1 MSIAHVTGTLG
12 ARFAMEGNT
21 QEMVARMD
29 ESMSTGGGHNEGG
42 NGGGGG
48 ASDGTDGGA
57 ELTHFHPYVKVCT
70 NATAQPANH
79 RRSLKPQ
86 WQKTQYLEHT
96 NHAPVWNATLSFDV
110 DLTDLLDKRGEKE
123 LAIKFEAWHRDLAI
137 TSHDDHIG
145 SGKFCI
151 HFNKFTDQFKVR
163 ETVQLHNGRGVPSG
177 TLQVIY
183 TWKGMTAQGSEGGGG
198 GGGGKREDGG
208 EEEQVAAAAASIT
221 AGITPAGI
229 ATSPEHGG
237 ASGSPSASE
246 SLRRASSFKRLGRP
260 RSLYAAGTAVN
271 TALVVPRGTLTVQV
285 VRAFHL
291 LDPNNDATSM
301 VDPRRNVRL
310 LLYSSMLLVSYL
322 SAGCLFFLLLEGPD
336 STFAKTPL
344 VAATNSTPA
353 VYPNIQFHTI
363 MDVIYF
369 SVCTFTTVGYGDVAP
384 QTPAG
389 RLFAV
394 FYAIYGVVVVA
405 VAINIMVSGVLK
417 SSAAF
422 VAFMRGAC
430 CESAITSL
438 PAQRPLT
445 RSDVNRTALG
455 LLLKML
461 GVILFGSLVFMV
473 PTMMEDGATEGLSFI
488 DSLYMCT
495 MTAASVG
502 YGDISPQN
510 QAGRTFL
517 SVWLMGGYVIVAQ
530 SIVKISDLN
539 QRLSQRNAEQSVL
552 NRDVG
557 VELLGMDVD
566 QDGGVDLYE
575 FMTHMAVAMGKMR
588 RHEIAEIKTRFE
600 ALDKTGD
607 GMLTRED
614 FAEFKG
620 SLGAEEA

>member
-1 MSIAHVTGTLG
+1 MS
-12 ARFAMEGNT
+12 
-21 QEMVARMD
+21 
-29 ESMSTGGGHNEGG
+29 
-42 NGGGGG
+42 
-48 ASDGTDGGA
+48 
-57 ELTHFHPYVKVCT
+57 
-70 NATAQPANH
+70 
-79 RRSLKPQ
+79 
-86 WQKTQYLEHT
+86 
-96 NHAPVWNATLSFDV
+96 
-110 DLTDLLDKRGEKE
+110 
-123 LAIKFEAWHRDLAI
+123 
-137 TSHDDHIG
+137 
-145 SGKFCI
+145 
-151 HFNKFTDQFKVR
+151 
-163 ETVQLHNGRGVPSG
+163 
-177 TLQVIY
+177 
-183 TWKGMTAQGSEGGGG
+183 
-198 GGGGKREDGG
+198 
-208 EEEQVAAAAASIT
+208 
-221 AGITPAGI
+221 
-229 ATSPEHGG
+229 
-237 ASGSPSASE
+237 
-246 SLRRASSFKRLGRP
+246 
-260 RSLYAAGTAVN
+260 
-271 TALVVPRGTLTVQV
+271 
-285 VRAFHL
+285 
-291 LDPNNDATSM
+291 
-301 VDPRRNVRL
+301 
-310 LLYSSMLLVSYL
+310 
-322 SAGCLFFLLLEGPD
+322 
-336 STFAKTPL
+336 
-344 VAATNSTPA
+344 
-353 VYPNIQFHTI
+353 
-363 MDVIYF
+363 
-369 SVCTFTTVGYGDVAP
+369 
-384 QTPAG
+384 
-389 RLFAV
+389 
-394 FYAIYGVVVVA
+394 
-405 VAINIMVSGVLK
+405 
-417 SSAAF
+417 
-422 VAFMRGAC
+422 
-430 CESAITSL
+430 ESAITSL

-557 VELLGMDVD
+557 VELLGVDVD